1 MFTPRWKKRAKV
13 THGNINFQIC
23 LRYFLSFKGTVFV
36 ISSEPLSLKS
46 LPSLQW
52 YPLHIFTINNMKI
65 IVVFLHI
72 ILKQKGV
79 FSTHY
84 SQAEGRI
91 FCTLFSWRK
100 AYFRLIKNPKLKI
113 IKFQRENDWIDIFCI
128 LDETKCLRVL

>member
-1 MFTPRWKKRAKV
+1 MTD
-13 THGNINFQIC
+13 GNINFQIC

-36 ISSEPLSLKS
+36 ISSDPLSLKS

-79 FSTHY
+79 FSIHYSQAEGCIFYTLFSIRRVYFLHIILKQKGVFSIHY

-91 FCTLFSWRK
+91 FYTLLSSSR
-100 AYFRLIKNPKLKI
+100 AYFLHIILK
-113 IKFQRENDWIDIFCI
+113 
-128 LDETKCLRVL
+128 